1 MPFRPCPSGC
11 GRFLS
16 ADDGHDRCLQCL
28 GRRHAEAAF
37 VDDSCVCCGRMS
49 FTSSED
55 EGAVGLPPS
64 GVVATAAPDPEL
76 TAMLARAAVS
86 IGLEVNRPPSPEPS
100 RLDDWF
106 LGAGRGSQPR
116 PAPVPF
122 FPEVH
127 EELTSSWMAPFT
139 ARSRSSASSV
149 LTTLDGGVARGY
161 AGIPQV
167 ERAVAVHLCPRN
179 AATWRNRPR
188 LPSKACKLTASSRPK
203 LTVLRARQPP
213 PCTPWL
219 SCRFTKPRR
228 SNRCTR
234 VVPTRGW
241 CRSCA
246 RRLTSLYERRKSRRG
261 PSGRRCP
268 PWWSRSAISGS
279 TWQRWRTSTRHAF
292 STPPSPR
299 EGCSATPSRAS
310 PSSSRRYS
318 SRPRRS
324 STSCPGVMHHP
335 PLPPGPGLS
344 LPVAVGALLRPPEPL
359 RPRPNRHIGRRVEPL
374 AGERRPPRPSQA
386 PSRPGSRRSGPD
398 AGNPEMLEF
407 ALSQE
412 TARTAPLLPPVEG
425 REENLLFCFVSV
437 PPLVQGPAVPTFSKK
452 EQFPFPPGSQVH
464 GTTVCDALP
473 PHSRP
478 RPILPVA
485 KRVRFGDDIPPHAP
499 LASPVRDPGSSVR
512 MPQNAPPSVPS
523 TPTPFCCTTTG
534 TSIVPLEPLAQRL
547 EAWLTLPSLSRW
559 LTRTIRLGYAIQFA
573 RRPPK
578 FNGVLETSVAVRN
591 APVLREEIAVL
602 LAKDAIEPVP
612 PAEMRQGFYSPYFI
626 VPKKG
631 GGLRPILDLRV
642 LNRALHKLPFKMLT
656 HRRMIKCIQPQ
667 DWFAA
672 IDLKDAYFHVSILPR
687 RRPFQRFAFEGR
699 AWQYRVLPFGL
710 SLSPRVFTKV
720 VEGALT
726 PLREVGV
733 RILNYLDDWLILA
746 QSREQLGDHR
756 DLVLRHLSQLGLRVN
771 WEKSKLSPVQRISF
785 LGVELDSVSMT
796 ARLTEERAQAVLNC
810 LSSFRGRN
818 VVPLKQF
825 QRLLGHMASAAAVTP
840 LGLLHMRPLQHWLH
854 SRVPRWAWR
863 RGTLRVGISQQ
874 CRRSLSPW
882 TDLAFLRAGVPLE
895 QVSRH
900 TVVTTDASS
909 TGWGTTC
916 NGQAASGLWTGPRLL
931 WHINCLELWAVHLA
945 LRQFRPLLLG
955 KHVLVRTDN
964 TAAVSYINRLGG
976 IRSHRMSE
984 LARHLLL
991 WSHTQFKSLR
1001 AVHIPGQLN
1010 RAADALSRQLTFPGE
1025 WRLHPETIRLI
1036 WSRFGEAQVDL
1047 FASPESSHCQLYFSL
1062 TEGPLGTDALAYSW
1076 PRALRKYAFPPVS
1089 LLAQTLCKLRED
1101 EEQVLLVAPL
1111 WPTRTW
1117 FPELISLATVPPWRI
1132 PLRKD
1137 LLSQGLGT
1145 IWHPHPDLWN
1155 LHVWLLDGTAVVE
1168 TIIQARAPSTRQTY
1182 ALKWSLFATWCS
1194 SRREDP
1200 RRCTI
1205 GVVLS
1210 FLQERLEHRL
1220 SPSTLKVY
1228 VAAIAAHHDAV
1239 DGRSLGKHDLIVRF
1253 LKGARRM
1260 NPSRPPLVPS
1270 WDLSIVLAGLQ
1281 RGPFEPLDS
1290 VELKFLSLKTALLT
1304 VLTSIKRVGDLQAFS
1319 VSEEC
1324 LVFGPVYSHVV
1335 LRPRPGYVPKVPTT
1349 PFCDQVVNLQ
1359 ALPSEEADPALAL
1372 LCPVRALRIY
1382 VTRTRSV
1389 RSSEQLFV
1397 CHGGQQKGKAVSK
1410 QRLAHWIVEAVALA
1424 YQSQGEPCPLGVR
1437 AHSTRSVASSHAL
1450 AHGASLADI
1459 CRAAGWATP
1468 NTFARFYNLRVEPV
1482 SSRVL
1487 GKEWARRTGRCHACC
1502 AIPPHPGIRV
1512 PFSPPSSVPRTVNPG
1527 GILQAPPA
1535 VRLGGAVWRQA
1546 QYWC

>member
-1 MPFRPCPSGC
+1 
-11 GRFLS
+11 
-16 ADDGHDRCLQCL
+16 
-28 GRRHAEAAF
+28 
-37 VDDSCVCCGRMS
+37 
-49 FTSSED
+49 
-55 EGAVGLPPS
+55 
-64 GVVATAAPDPEL
+64 
-76 TAMLARAAVS
+76 
-86 IGLEVNRPPSPEPS
+86 
-100 RLDDWF
+100 
-106 LGAGRGSQPR
+106 
-116 PAPVPF
+116 
-122 FPEVH
+122 
-127 EELTSSWMAPFT
+127 
-139 ARSRSSASSV
+139 
-149 LTTLDGGVARGY
+149 
-161 AGIPQV
+161 
-167 ERAVAVHLCPRN
+167 
-179 AATWRNRPR
+179 
-188 LPSKACKLTASSRPK
+188 
-203 LTVLRARQPP
+203 
-213 PCTPWL
+213 
-219 SCRFTKPRR
+219 
-228 SNRCTR
+228 
-234 VVPTRGW
+234 
-241 CRSCA
+241 
-246 RRLTSLYERRKSRRG
+246 
-261 PSGRRCP
+261 
-268 PWWSRSAISGS
+268 
-279 TWQRWRTSTRHAF
+279 
-292 STPPSPR
+292 
-299 EGCSATPSRAS
+299 
-310 PSSSRRYS
+310 
-318 SRPRRS
+318 
-324 STSCPGVMHHP
+324 
-335 PLPPGPGLS
+335 
-344 LPVAVGALLRPPEPL
+344 
-359 RPRPNRHIGRRVEPL
+359 
-374 AGERRPPRPSQA
+374 
-386 PSRPGSRRSGPD
+386 
-398 AGNPEMLEF
+398 MLEF

-425 REENLLFCFVSV
+425 REENLLFRFVSV
-437 PPLVQGPAVPTFSKK
+437 PPLVQG
-452 EQFPFPPGSQVH
+452 
-464 GTTVCDALP
+464 
-473 PHSRP
+473 
-478 RPILPVA
+478 PILPVA

-523 TPTPFCCTTTG
+523 TPTPFRCTTTG

-591 APVLREEIAVL
+591 TPVLREEIAVL

-687 RRPFQRFAFEGR
+687 HRPFLRFAFEGR

-785 LGVELDSVSMT
+785 LGVEVRLGEYDGTPHGGTCPSSAELPEFLQRQKCGTTETVSEAPGAYGIRSCSHAARIASYETTSALATLPGPEVGMAPRYTASRYLPAVSPLPQPLDRPCLSTGRGAPRTSVPAYCCHNRCLQHGLGRYMQRAGSLGALDRAPT
-796 ARLTEERAQAVLNC
+796 ALAHQLPGAVGSAFSLAAVPATAVGQARASPHGQHCGGLVYQPAGGYTITPHVTVRPPSPPLESHAVQVTACCSHPGAAQSCGRRALTTAHVPRRMATPSRDDPADLESIRGSSGRPVCLPRVLPLPAVL
-810 LSSFRGRN
+810 LPDRG
-818 VVPLKQF
+818 P
-825 QRLLGHMASAAAVTP
+825 
-840 LGLLHMRPLQHWLH
+840 
-854 SRVPRWAWR
+854 PRHR
-863 RGTLRVGISQQ
+863 RTGTQL
-874 CRRSLSPW
+874 
-882 TDLAFLRAGVPLE
+882 
-895 QVSRH
+895 
-900 TVVTTDASS
+900 
-909 TGWGTTC
+909 
-916 NGQAASGLWTGPRLL
+916 ASGLTQVCVSPSEPTCTDTVQAQGGRGAGPAG
-931 WHINCLELWAVHLA
+931 C
-945 LRQFRPLLLG
+945 
-955 KHVLVRTDN
+955 
-964 TAAVSYINRLGG
+964 
-976 IRSHRMSE
+976 
-984 LARHLLL
+984 
-991 WSHTQFKSLR
+991 
-1001 AVHIPGQLN
+1001 
-1010 RAADALSRQLTFPGE
+1010 
-1025 WRLHPETIRLI
+1025 
-1036 WSRFGEAQVDL
+1036 
-1047 FASPESSHCQLYFSL
+1047 
-1062 TEGPLGTDALAYSW
+1062 
-1076 PRALRKYAFPPVS
+1076 
-1089 LLAQTLCKLRED
+1089 
-1101 EEQVLLVAPL
+1101 APL
-1111 WPTRTW
+1111 
-1117 FPELISLATVPPWRI
+1117 A
-1132 PLRKD
+1132 
-1137 LLSQGLGT
+1137 
-1145 IWHPHPDLWN
+1145 HPDLVSRTHFPRDSTSLAHSSEEGPPFSGARHHMAPASRSMEPPCVAPGWDAAD
-1155 LHVWLLDGTAVVE
+1155 LSGLPPAVVE

-1304 VLTSIKRVGDLQAFS
+1304 ALTSIKRLGDLQAYS

-1349 PFCDQVVNLQ
+1349 PFRDQVVNLQ

-1372 LCPVRALRIY
+1372 LCP
-1382 VTRTRSV
+1382 
-1389 RSSEQLFV
+1389 EQLFV

-1410 QRLAHWIVEAVALA
+1410 QRLVPLD
-1424 YQSQGEPCPLGVR
+1424 SGGRRLGVPVARR
-1437 AHSTRSVASSHAL
+1437 AMPPGGEGSLHQECCLLPCV
-1450 AHGASLADI
+1450 GARCLFGRHLQSCGLGD
-1459 CRAAGWATP
+1459 TEH
-1468 NTFARFYNLRVEPV
+1468 LRKILQ
-1482 SSRVL
+1482 SSR
-1487 GKEWARRTGRCHACC
+1487 
-1502 AIPPHPGIRV
+1502 
-1512 PFSPPSSVPRTVNPG
+1512 
-1527 GILQAPPA
+1527 
-1535 VRLGGAVWRQA
+1535 
-1546 QYWC
+1546 